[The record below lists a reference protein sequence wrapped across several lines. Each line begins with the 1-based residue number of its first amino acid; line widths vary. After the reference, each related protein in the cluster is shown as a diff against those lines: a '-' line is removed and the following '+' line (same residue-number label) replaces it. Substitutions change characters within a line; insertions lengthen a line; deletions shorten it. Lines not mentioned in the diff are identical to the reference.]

1 MKITINIKKIYIIAV
16 LSVALLLV
24 VVIAQTPNTPN
35 PGHTAS
41 QINVNTQGKTL
52 QQWSTTIQDQANRHD
67 RDIVDLQ
74 NGLPQ
79 VEVGPEI
86 YLGRSSFYAN
96 DYESFT
102 NLNFSYNGIHAF
114 RFHVLAGGS
123 NTCPDNTDVIC
134 GTANSQ
140 NSVNWACT
148 CTPNGQASTPLEG
161 LDCSSRNP
169 DWITFKINPFPP
181 VVGNN
186 ILKDGFSN
194 IGIMLCDKS
203 EGAGNEL
210 VDIYV
215 QPYVMRTDGY
225 RISSNSL

>member
-1 MKITINIKKIYIIAV
+1 MKIIINVRKTYVLAVLSIAV
-16 LSVALLLV
+16 LVA
-24 VVIAQTPNTPN
+24 VVIAQTTPN

-52 QQWSTTIQDQANRHD
+52 QEWSTTIQNQADRHD
-67 RDIVDLQ
+67 TDIVDLQ

-79 VEVGPEI
+79 IEVGPEI

-148 CTPNGQASTPLEG
+148 CTPNGQASTPLVG
-161 LDCSSRNP
+161 VDCSSRNP

-203 EGAGNEL
+203 TDAGNEV